1 MELKKDENEILMLY
15 AVANSMMTEEARKEA
30 REAINADLNRL
41 LESKELSHD
50 EYNEMH
56 KELDKIDEMLK

>member
-15 AVANSMMTEEARKEA
+15 ALANSLMTEKARKEA
-30 REAINADLNRL
+30 REAINEDLNRL
-41 LESKELSHD
+41 LEEKQLSHD

>member
-15 AVANSMMTEEARKEA
+15 ALANSMMTEKARKEA
-30 REAINADLNRL
+30 REAINEDLNRL

-56 KELDKIDEMLK
+56 KELDKIDEMLE